1 MNQPQR
7 AGRAGG
13 TILQAFLFLFAIT
26 NLLTLILTVVN
37 ASKYQYKKADLF
49 FNNNDPKPFSFPGN
63 GSWPFSFPGNGDSWP
78 FGLDDVDIGTV
89 FESIRLHLGSALVQ
103 YKFLGDSSVPY
114 VLLAVH
120 AGITW
125 VITSIALLFL
135 FTRIRYFNHRV
146 ARYVFRVIGVATSI
160 FLVIF
165 YLTWANTYNFVFP
178 FAFDWPLGKGAAIMA
193 HINLVLGIFITL
205 LAAALDTPKDWDAPT
220 GPNSRRTSQV

>member
-26 NLLTLILTVVN
+26 NFLTLILTVVT
-37 ASKYQYKKADLF
+37 ASKYQDKQADLF
-49 FNNNDPKPFSFPGN
+49 FNNNDSKLFRFPDN
-63 GSWPFSFPGNGDSWP
+63 DDSWP
-78 FGLDDVDIGTV
+78 FGLDEVDIGTV
-89 FESIRLHLGSALVQ
+89 FESIRLDLATAIEL
-103 YKFLGDSSVPY
+103 YKLLKDTSVPY

-135 FTRIRYFNHRV
+135 FTKIRSFNHRV